1 MADAQKS
8 KFSFTSAEEF
18 LSRPDLTVEIVDE
31 LTKDQLYAV
40 AQSLGVKVFSGAR
53 KSYLNRT
60 VCHAL
65 VQNGLLES
73 DKSTLTQS
81 IDPKDQV
88 EILKLQLKLKETDKE
103 LRE

>member
-1 MADAQKS
+1 MGQ
-8 KFSFTSAEEF
+8 
-18 LSRPDLTVEIVDE
+18 
-31 LTKDQLYAV
+31 
-40 AQSLGVKVFSGAR
+40 G

-103 LRE
+103 LIENEMAHEIKLKELKTKELEVPL